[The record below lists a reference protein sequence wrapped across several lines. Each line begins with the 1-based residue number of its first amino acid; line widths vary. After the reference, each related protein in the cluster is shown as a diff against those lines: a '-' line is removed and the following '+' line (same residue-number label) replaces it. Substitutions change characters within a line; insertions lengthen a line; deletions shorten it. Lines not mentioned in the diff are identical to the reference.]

1 MLTILRN
8 FQRSFVKRFA
18 FQNFFQKRN
27 KNTKRTQMRR
37 ANVIF
42 CVPTRFWDRQTLR
55 NSTASM
61 NLRDGRGNVDETR
74 FRQSYPQSYPPLYRR
89 PAAAP
94 KTRGETNLI
103 HPCRKLGPFPCCC
116 VRCCCAVLCACVR
129 ARVRVRACVR
139 PDRCFCAC
147 VAVRACVPL
156 LQLLP
161 PPSLRNV
168 AGAPR
173 AATAPCSRGSTVLR
187 PLPGGD
193 PFWYWFGCRFEPGWR
208 GPGCVCVPFAKPI
221 IASTEKNV
229 IFVDKKLTISRG
241 GS

>member
-42 CVPTRFWDRQTLR
+42 CVQTRFLDRQTLR

-103 HPCRKLGPFPCCC
+103 HPCRKLDPFPCCC

-129 ARVRVRACVR
+129 ACVRACV
-139 PDRCFCAC
+139 C
-147 VAVRACVPL
+147 VRASDVTSKQREKPHKIEVVRGVMGPPFEMYCGRPMFHFLGSPGAAHRKLFCTIL
-156 LQLLP
+156 L
-161 PPSLRNV
+161 
-168 AGAPR
+168 AG
-173 AATAPCSRGSTVLR
+173 
-187 PLPGGD
+187 
-193 PFWYWFGCRFEPGWR
+193 F
-208 GPGCVCVPFAKPI
+208 
-221 IASTEKNV
+221 
-229 IFVDKKLTISRG
+229 
-241 GS
+241 